1 MIRIRDISLAPGHS
15 SAELVSAAARQLRI
29 RDTEIKRLDIR
40 KRSVDARKK
49 NDVRLIYTVDVLV
62 KGREDKILKMAH
74 CAKAAPAKDVFY
86 APPKPAQLP
95 QARPVVVGFG
105 PAGMFA
111 ALVLAMAGLRPIVL
125 ERGLDAE
132 RRKEKVE
139 AFWAGGAIGNL
150 FDRIATGEVIDMICI
165 PWFSTFNVADIFI
178 TVPAVL
184 LVLYILIWDKELLS
198 EKKPKDAAQDG
209 AEDTNDASDR

>member
-74 CAKAAPAKDVFY
+74 CAKAAPAKDVLY
-86 APPKPAQLP
+86 TPPKPAQLP

-139 AFWAGGAIGNL
+139 AFWAGGAL
-150 FDRIATGEVIDMICI
+150 DPEC
-165 PWFSTFNVADIFI
+165 NV
-178 TVPAVL
+178 
-184 LVLYILIWDKELLS
+184 
-198 EKKPKDAAQDG
+198 
-209 AEDTNDASDR
+209 